1 MNRKLFVIA
10 TIGCLLAGFA
20 IGLAVRWPFIGG
32 ATVGGATLLESPTKG
47 PDDPLVTI
55 IEISEFQ

>member
-1 MNRKLFVIA
+1 MSKKLLVIV
-10 TIGCLLAGFA
+10 IVGCLVAGFA
-20 IGLAVRWPFIGG
+20 VGLTVRWPLIGG
-32 ATVGGATLLESPTKG
+32 GGGAGATALQSPTKG

>member
-1 MNRKLFVIA
+1 MSKKLLVIV
-10 TIGCLLAGFA
+10 TVGCLLAGFA
-20 IGLAVRWPFIGG
+20 VGLVVRWPFIGSG
-32 ATVGGATLLESPTKG
+32 SSGGAALLQSPTKG